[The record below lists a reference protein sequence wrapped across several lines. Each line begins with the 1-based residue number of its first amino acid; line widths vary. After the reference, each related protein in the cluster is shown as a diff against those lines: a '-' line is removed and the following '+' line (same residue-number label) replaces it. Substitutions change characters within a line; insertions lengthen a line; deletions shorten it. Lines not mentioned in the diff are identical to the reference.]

1 MVVVFAMFGVF
12 AFAFSLA
19 LVGVRVVLCTLLRL
33 GPRLLDAGTLPL
45 AVFCAFR
52 GCSFVISAW
61 STLFFLKKN
70 R

>member
-45 AVFCAFR
+45 AVFVPFEVVPL
-52 GCSFVISAW
+52 SFPHG
-61 STLFFLKKN
+61 LRFF
-70 R
+70 